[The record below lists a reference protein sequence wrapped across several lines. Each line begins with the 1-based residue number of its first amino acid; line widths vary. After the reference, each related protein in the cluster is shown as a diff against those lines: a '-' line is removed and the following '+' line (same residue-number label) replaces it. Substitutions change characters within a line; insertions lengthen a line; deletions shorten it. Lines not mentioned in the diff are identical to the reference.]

1 LTDFSLA
8 FAPLAPPWLLWL
20 FAALALAAV
29 VAALVLRRRGALLRA
44 LVFTLLLGA
53 LSGPSLVEEQREN
66 LHDVVAVVLDRS
78 ASQDFDD
85 RRAQTDAARDALE
98 PQLKA
103 LGDVDIRFIDAGA
116 SPKDAGPADKGI
128 GDKEQGDGTRLFAA
142 LNSGLADVASERL
155 GAVIMVTD
163 GVVHDIPP
171 SLAAANLKAPLHVLV
186 TGHEG
191 ERDRRIVL
199 VEAPRFGLIGKE
211 VVFTVKVEET
221 NGPGDP
227 VTVTVKRDGAVATRV
242 LARPGELV
250 KIPVR
255 LVHGGRNVLEFD
267 AEPMTDELTL
277 VNNKAVAMV
286 EGVRDHLKILLVSG
300 EPNPGERAWRNL
312 LKADANV
319 ELVHFTILRPPE
331 KQDGTP
337 IRELALIA
345 FPTAELFGRKIVDFD
360 LIVFDRYSNMG
371 LLPPSYFDN
380 IVKYVRDG
388 GALAIVAGPNFS
400 QPDGLYYT
408 PIGKVIPARPTGE
421 VIETPFRA
429 ALSPLGARHP
439 VTRDLPGAGAKPAA
453 WSPWFRQEKAV
464 PMRGAS
470 VLDGVGGAPL
480 LMLSREGKGR
490 VALLLTD
497 QSWLWSRGYQ
507 GGGPYDDLMR
517 RMAHWLM
524 KEPELEEE
532 FLRANAR
539 GREVS
544 VERQTLAET
553 AGPFHV
559 VGPSGKQQD
568 LVLTSAAPGLFRG
581 KFSAGELGLYRL
593 SQKDPTAAELTAL
606 VNVGPENPLEY
617 REVVS
622 TPEKLR
628 PLAEAGGGS
637 VRRIGEAGGS
647 AIHLPRIV
655 AMRDSPVYAGADY
668 IGIRRTGA
676 SVAHGVKLAPLAIGL
691 FGLLALLG
699 ALVVA
704 WAHEGRRGRAA

>member
-1 LTDFSLA
+1 LSDFSLA
-8 FAPLAPPWLLWL
+8 FAPLAPLWLLAV
-20 FAALALAAV
+20 FAALALAFV
-29 VAALVLRRRGALLRA
+29 VAALFLHRRGAFLRA
-44 LVFTLLLGA
+44 LVFAVLLGA

-78 ASQDFDD
+78 ASQDFGY
-85 RRAQTDAARDALE
+85 RRAQTDAARDALDR
-98 PQLKA
+98 QLKA
-103 LGDVDIRFIDAGA
+103 LGDVDVRFIEAGA
-116 SPKDAGPADKGI
+116 SQGDQGL

-142 LNSGLADVASERL
+142 LNAGLADVASERL
-155 GAVIMVTD
+155 GGVIMVTD

-191 ERDRRIVL
+191 ERDRNVVL
-199 VEAPRFGLIGKE
+199 VEAPRFGLIGKD
-211 VVFTVKVEET
+211 VVFTLKVEET

-227 VTVTVKRDGAVATRV
+227 VAVTVRRDGVVATRV
-242 LARPGELV
+242 LAPPGKPV

-255 LVHGGRNVLEFD
+255 LDHGGRNVLEFD
-267 AEPMTDELTL
+267 AEPMADELTL
-277 VNNKAVAMV
+277 INNKAVATV
-286 EGVRDHLKILLVSG
+286 EGVRDHLKVLLVSG

-345 FPTAELFGRKIVDFD
+345 FPTAELFGQKIVDFD

-371 LLPPSYFDN
+371 LLPPAYFDN

-388 GALAIVAGPNFS
+388 GALAIVAAPNFS

-421 VIETPFRA
+421 VIEKPFRA

-439 VTRDLPGAGAKPAA
+439 VTRDLPGAGARPAG
-453 WSPWFRQEKAV
+453 WSPWFRQEQAV
-464 PMRGAS
+464 SMRGAS
-470 VLDGVGGAPL
+470 VLEGVGGAPL
-480 LMLSREGKGR
+480 LVLSREGKGR

-532 FLRANAR
+532 FLRAEAK
-539 GREVS
+539 GRDVI

-553 AGPFHV
+553 AAPVHV
-559 VGPSGKQQD
+559 VAPSGKAREVD
-568 LVLTSAAPGLFRG
+568 LTQAAPGLFRG
-581 KFSAGELGLYRL
+581 KFSAEELGLHRL
-593 SQKDPTAAELTAL
+593 SQRDSTAAGLTAL
-606 VNVGPENPLEY
+606 VHVGPENPLEY

-628 PLAEAGGGS
+628 PLAEASGGS
-637 VRRIGEAGGS
+637 ARRIGRASGS
-647 AIHLPRIV
+647 AIQMPRLV
-655 AMRDSPVYAGADY
+655 AMRDSPVYAGADF

-676 SVAHGVKLAPLAIGL
+676 SVAHGVKLAPLAVGF
-691 FGLLALLG
+691 FGLLALLA
-699 ALVVA
+699 ALVAA
-704 WAHEGRRGRAA
+704 WAYEGRRGRAG